1 MTGTRAKQR
10 REQSPFDQL
19 KALLRRKRLRRPV
32 SLGEDHILSILTVR
46 RARDQVFG
54 RPLFADPAWD
64 ILLELYAAHL
74 GARRI
79 AVADLIRSIDV
90 PASTA
95 TRWIRALEEH
105 GFIGRDDQAGQFN
118 SQWVR
123 LTDQGLTRMRQLAD
137 HWGSAFLSI

>member
-1 MTGTRAKQR
+1 MTQQRAKQR
-10 REQSPFDQL
+10 QVQSPFEQL

-46 RARDQVFG
+46 RARDQIFG

-79 AVADLIRSIDV
+79 TVADLIRSIDV
-90 PASTA
+90 PSSTVV
-95 TRWIRALEEH
+95 RWIRALEEQ
-105 GFIGRDDQAGQFN
+105 GFIGPDAQAGQFN
-118 SQWVR
+118 SQWVC
-123 LTDQGLTRMRQLAD
+123 LTDRGLTRMRQLAD